1 MFTLC
6 TALLAT
12 GKRFGNKPGYF
23 PKLLPVMLSLV
34 LLLIIPHGLLAS
46 DPPLPEVAPVDWSE
60 ISPEDVSDSR
70 AYIPVAHQP
79 SQSLAYYLGHFH
91 RIANAVRDTD
101 PNRGLIDIKV
111 WRAAADYNPDNVDA
125 RVMEN
130 VLSLAWMYTRDEP
143 WNPYYADP
151 ATRERLEA
159 ATMYWL
165 SFQDEEGYFGRPDA
179 SGSNRDKALFFIK
192 FMGEA
197 LVHLKHGPPIDPEV
211 YQAVKEAF
219 ELTLDLTLNHED
231 FWEQGINFSNQYGNV
246 FAGAAAYLTLYEN
259 EQIAQD
265 LRRRL
270 LMIDEHRSTAGY
282 MSEGLGPDWGYYF
295 GTHHSNIFMSWHY
308 GRHLEVDGLNLG
320 EPIREEYEANT
331 EWLSY
336 NAVPDGDLFYLNRAI
351 ETRQT
356 RNHFHRI
363 ETPLSEVVSL
373 ARAFHVTR
381 EEYEDRLAWSRSQME
396 QEWGNPRSLIT
407 GFSGYTPYDFLF
419 REFDVW
425 HPTAEQR
432 DEAFGQLPYMASDR
446 FNHQRVDSVVGNVFT
461 YIRRPDYYA
470 AFNAGPSVRNRQRM
484 GLGLIWHPEL
494 GLLFQSPSGAEGEAW
509 GTRLP
514 ARGLHLEQSSEFP
527 VNIKVGGEVVT
538 PVPGASNLPDS
549 ELEIAYDMNTNF
561 IDKRLVFGEDRIEV
575 IINFEDVNTPRYA
588 EDLFIEVIPLM
599 LSAGESLAVHAD
611 TVYRVRDEKV
621 VMAIAFSGADIIQT
635 SQDRQE
641 GHLRRHNVLARGT
654 GKMSYT
660 LLFDT
665 EVLELPGDGTA
676 EPVQIRTLEDLQGV
690 GMNLTGHFILMN
702 DLDMGNLEFAPVGDN
717 TEGGRFSG
725 IFDGN
730 GYTISNLMI
739 RREGVNTGNGLFA
752 SVDTDGIVRN
762 LGLEG
767 VDVIGGSNTG
777 ALVGQLYGTVVNCWS
792 IGTVRSQTG
801 GRVNTGGLV
810 GTMQEG
816 SLLDQSFSTAQ
827 VSGTNRT
834 TGGLVGRNSGTIR
847 DSYAT
852 GSVTAE
858 RTDPDGYAGGL
869 VGNNEGTIVS
879 SYATG
884 AVSGTTPGGL
894 AGTSSGVITDSYWD
908 VQTTG
913 MSAAAADG
921 SGDLSSAFGL
931 ATAQMTGMAAL
942 EHMPGLD
949 FELVWATSEDY
960 PVLQWQDDQDT
971 DTSVTPENLPQQL
984 SLGQNWP
991 NPFNSQTLIS
1001 YMLPGQVPVRLTVYD
1016 ILGRQVGI
1024 LVNEIQ
1030 AAGRHEVRWDA
1041 SGMSSG
1047 VYVYRLEAG
1056 EKSVA
1061 RNMLLV
1067 R

>member
-1 MFTLC
+1 MRKTILLLLFTL
-6 TALLAT
+6 
-12 GKRFGNKPGYF
+12 
-23 PKLLPVMLSLV
+23 
-34 LLLIIPHGLLAS
+34 IIHSAANS
-46 DPPLPEVAPVDWSE
+46 QRADPLPQVAPVKWTE
-60 ISPEDVSDSR
+60 ISPADVSNR
-70 AYIPVAHQP
+70 HALIPIAHQP
-79 SQSLAYYLGHFH
+79 PYSLAYYLGHFH
-91 RIANAVRDTD
+91 RIANAVRDTE
-101 PNRGLIDIKV
+101 PNRGLIDIHV
-111 WRAAADYNPDNVDA
+111 WRSAADYNPDNVDA

-130 VLSLAWMYTRDEP
+130 VLSMAWMYTRDES

-159 ATMYWL
+159 AIMYWL

-197 LVHLKHGPPIDPEV
+197 LVHLKNGPPVDPEV
-211 YQAVKEAF
+211 YQAVKDAF

-231 FWEQGINFSNQYGNV
+231 FWEQGITFSNQFGNV
-246 FAGAAAYLTLYEN
+246 FAGAAAYLALYEN
-259 EQIAQD
+259 EQIARD
-265 LRRRL
+265 LKRRL

-320 EPIREEYEANT
+320 EPIREEYEATT

-363 ETPLSEVVSL
+363 ETPLSEVVPLS
-373 ARAFHVTR
+373 RAFHVTR
-381 EEYEDRLAWSRSQME
+381 EEHEDRLAWSRSLTE
-396 QEWGNPRSLIT
+396 QEWGNPPSLVT

-419 REFDVW
+419 REFDSW
-425 HPTAEQR
+425 YPTEEQR
-432 DEAFGQLPYMASDR
+432 AEAFGQLPYIASDR
-446 FNHQRVDSVVGNVFT
+446 FNHQRVDSVVGNEFT
-461 YIRRPDYYA
+461 YVRRPYYYA

-527 VNIKVGGEVVT
+527 VSIKVGGETVT
-538 PVPGASNLPDS
+538 PVIGASELPDS
-549 ELEIAYDMNTNF
+549 ELEITYEMNTNF
-561 IDKRLVFGEDRIEV
+561 IDKRLVFAEDRIEV
-575 IINFEDVNTPRYA
+575 IIDFENVNTPRYA
-588 EDLFIEVIPLM
+588 EDLFIEIIPLM
-599 LSAGESLAVHAD
+599 LNVGERLVVHAD
-611 TVYRVRDEKV
+611 TVFRVRDEKV
-621 VMAIAFSGADIIQT
+621 VMAIAFSGTDRIQIT
-635 SQDRQE
+635 QDRQE
-641 GHLRRHNVLARGT
+641 GHLRRNYVLARGS
-654 GKMSYT
+654 GKMDYT
-660 LLFDT
+660 ILLDT
-665 EVLELPGDGTA
+665 EGLELPGDGTA
-676 EPVQIRTLEDLQGV
+676 EPVQIRTLEDIQGV

-702 DLDMGNLEFAPVGDN
+702 NLDMGNTVFVPVGDN

-730 GYTISNLMI
+730 GYTISNLTI

-752 SVDTDGIVRN
+752 AVDTDGIVRN

-777 ALVGQLYGTVVNCWS
+777 ALAGQLYGTVVNCWS
-792 IGTVRSQTG
+792 TGTVRSQTG

-810 GTMQEG
+810 GTMHEG

-834 TGGLVGRNSGTIR
+834 TGGLVGRNFGTIR

-858 RTDPDGYAGGL
+858 RTDPAGYSGGL
-869 VGNNEGTIVS
+869 VARNEGSILF
-879 SYATG
+879 SYAAG
-884 AVSGTTPGGL
+884 QVNGTTPGGL
-894 AGTSSGVITDSYWD
+894 AGTSSGVIADSYWD

-913 MSAAAADG
+913 MSAATGDG
-921 SGDLSSAFGL
+921 TSDLSTAFGL
-931 ATAQMTGMAAL
+931 NTVQMTGLAAL

-949 FELVWATSEDY
+949 FEQVWHLTAGY
-960 PVLQWQDDQDT
+960 PALQWEDVEALPLP
-971 DTSVTPENLPQQL
+971 TSAEKNQIPV
-984 SLGQNWP
+984 SLKLEQNYP
-991 NPFNSQTLIS
+991 NPFNAATVIAYS
-1001 YMLPGQVPVRLTVYD
+1001 LPVQAHVRLTVYNM
-1016 ILGRQVGI
+1016 LGRTVQV
-1024 LVNEIQ
+1024 LVSEEQQPGHHRVN
-1030 AAGRHEVRWDA
+1030 WDA
-1041 SGMSSG
+1041 GNIASGLYIYRFQAGSTVLSRKMS
-1047 VYVYRLEAG
+1047 VV
-1056 EKSVA
+1056 K
-1061 RNMLLV
+1061 
-1067 R
+1067 